1 MKPRARNGFH
11 ADIRDGTLVGSI
23 DGTAHERARITV
35 TTIAANKKAE
45 ANMNRFQ
52 RLSRR
57 AILGIAALAA
67 VSIGTEEQ
75 AVAQFKTTKRIAKY
89 QSTPKGK
96 QRCALCRHFK
106 PPNHCQIVDG
116 EISPNG
122 WCRFFVAKQ

>member
-1 MKPRARNGFH
+1 MPRRGPGPG
-11 ADIRDGTLVGSI
+11 I
-23 DGTAHERARITV
+23 
-35 TTIAANKKAE
+35 
-45 ANMNRFQ
+45 RFQ
-52 RLSRR
+52 YGWLTWLPGSLLVLLLTS
-57 AILGIAALAA
+57 ALPVTALAA
-67 VSIGTEEQ
+67 LSIGTEEQ